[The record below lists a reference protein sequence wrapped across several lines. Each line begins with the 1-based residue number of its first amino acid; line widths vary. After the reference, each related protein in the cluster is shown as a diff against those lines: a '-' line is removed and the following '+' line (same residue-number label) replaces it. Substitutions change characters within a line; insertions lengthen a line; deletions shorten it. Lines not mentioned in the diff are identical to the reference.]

1 MKKQAKPKE
10 PIKIRYKKLAKGNQS
25 IYLDIYTENK
35 REYEF
40 LKLYLIPERTKADKE
55 ANANTLQLANAIK
68 AKKIVELQNNQHGF
82 SNSGFKSKIKISDYI
97 NSLSE
102 KRIRETGNNR
112 GFPQMIGGLIC
123 HLERYKGGSIT
134 FKQID
139 KKFVSGFIDYMKTAT
154 VISNSKKKDIQD
166 TYSKKGL
173 SLGTQTNYYNLLVTC
188 LNQARKDG
196 IISSNPAND
205 IDNKPKRPKST
216 REYLTIDEVRLLANT
231 ECASDTVKQ
240 AFLFS
245 CLCGLRISD
254 IKNLTWGNLRI
265 ESDGNAQLR
274 ITQQKTNDELYLP
287 LSNEAMKQLPEK
299 GNALSS
305 DKIFVLPTDSYVN
318 LIIRIWSKSAGIT
331 KHVSFHCSRH
341 TFATLELTYGV
352 SLYTVSKLLGH
363 TNIKTTEIYAKIID
377 ETKRKAVDMI
387 PCID

>member
-10 PIKIRYKKLAKGNQS
+10 PIKIRYKKLANGNQS

-40 LKLYLIPERTKADKE
+40 LKLYLIPEHTKADKE

-82 SNSGFKSKIKISDYI
+82 SNSGFKSKIKVSDYI
-97 NSLSE
+97 NSLSD

-112 GFPQMIGGLIC
+112 GLPQMIGGLIC
-123 HLERYKGGSIT
+123 HLERYKGSSIT

-154 VISNSKKKDIQD
+154 IISNSKKKDVQD
-166 TYSKKGL
+166 ASNKKGL
-173 SLGTQTNYYNLLVTC
+173 SPGTQTNYYNLLVTC

-240 AFLFS
+240 AFFL
-245 CLCGLRISD
+245 
-254 IKNLTWGNLRI
+254 
-265 ESDGNAQLR
+265 
-274 ITQQKTNDELYLP
+274 
-287 LSNEAMKQLPEK
+287 
-299 GNALSS
+299 
-305 DKIFVLPTDSYVN
+305 VV
-318 LIIRIWSKSAGIT
+318 
-331 KHVSFHCSRH
+331 
-341 TFATLELTYGV
+341 
-352 SLYTVSKLLGH
+352 
-363 TNIKTTEIYAKIID
+363 YAD
-377 ETKRKAVDMI
+377 
-387 PCID
+387 

>member
-1 MKKQAKPKE
+1 
-10 PIKIRYKKLAKGNQS
+10 
-25 IYLDIYTENK
+25 LDIYTENE
-35 REYEF
+35 RGYEF
-40 LKLYLIPERTKADKE
+40 LKLYLIPEYTKADKE
-55 ANANTLQLANAIK
+55 TNTNTLQLANAIK

-82 SNSGFKSKIKISDYI
+82 SNSGIKSKMKVSDYI
-97 NSLSE
+97 IFLSE
-102 KRIRETGNNR
+102 KRIKETGNNK
-112 GFPQMIGGLIC
+112 GFPQMIGGLVR

-154 VISNSKKKDIQD
+154 QISNSKKKDIQD
-166 TYSKKGL
+166 SYSKKKL
-173 SLGTQTNYYNLLVTC
+173 SQGTQTNYYNLLVTC

-274 ITQQKTNDELYLP
+274 ITQQKTDDELYLP
-287 LSNEAMKQLPEK
+287 LSNEAMKQLPDK
-299 GNALSS
+299 GNTLSS

-318 LIIRIWSKSAGIT
+318 LIIRTWSKSAGIT

-341 TFATLELTYGV
+341 TFATLELTYGA

-387 PCID
+387 PCIN